1 MYDFFLGSRPQNLD
15 EEIHYLISVKRLLPR
30 WINSIPDSEF
40 AAIATVLHNLG
51 NRADHAGEKL
61 CLVETGV
68 GASTLALVFYSIKH
82 KGLALTWDFNSKK
95 GSEIRSA
102 CTETICTV
110 FDTNINSAWKL
121 IGYNS
126 RSPYLGIGIISE
138 WTRSV
143 HFTMHDSEHVW
154 ENVKGELELVEP
166 FLKDGSV
173 VAVDDAYYSFLHT
186 DTAYIN
192 ITRRKLGL
200 PPIPAIPGN
209 TCNPHAI
216 EAEAFLRQRWSEVK
230 SVTEEY
236 KQACR
241 SDVSIGYF
249 GNELQVRSSLG
260 MEQVQQLEN
269 RFAAWEVA
277 SRTTTAR

>member
-1 MYDFFLGSRPQNLD
+1 MYDFYLGSRPKTLD

-40 AAIATVLHNLG
+40 AAIATILHNLG
-51 NRADHAGEKL
+51 NRAEKNGEKL
-61 CLVETGV
+61 YLIETGV
-68 GASTLALVFYSIKH
+68 GASSLALAFYSIKH
-82 KGLALTWDFNSKK
+82 HGTALTWDFNSKK

-102 CTETICTV
+102 CSETICTL

-138 WTRSV
+138 WTDTV

-154 ENVKGELELVEP
+154 DNVEGELDLVAP

-173 VAVDDAYYSFLHT
+173 VAVDDAYYDFLHT

-192 ITRRKLGL
+192 ITRKKLGL
-200 PPIPAIPGN
+200 QPIEPIKDN
-209 TCNPHAI
+209 TSKPHAI
-216 EAEAFLRQRWSEVK
+216 EAENFLKQRWQQVK
-230 SVTEEY
+230 SITGDY
-236 KQACR
+236 KTGCR
-241 SDVSIGYF
+241 NDVSIGYF
-249 GNELQVRSSLG
+249 SNELQVRSALG

-269 RFAAWEVA
+269 RFGAWEV
-277 SRTTTAR
+277 TTRKPVAR